1 MWENTIRSKIGDIIQ
16 LTDGLKLKI
25 DKKKKKI
32 IKLHVQCTNLK

>member
-25 DKKKKKI
+25 DKKKKR
-32 IKLHVQCTNLK
+32 LSSYMFNVQI